1 MTCSRVSCGFICK
14 QTKVK
19 LPKHL
24 LQPTYSTTVITAQ
37 MSNCLQTVYNHPL
50 SFTCSTHVFR
60 TKNGHLWQAMDS
72 LSFRLW
78 KFPVSGQN
86 QAVEVRQRPPRR
98 EDPIP
103 LTTLPTH
110 ELSHLGQDFRLH
122 ERENGRHF
130 KGVHAC
136 VGGSSE
142 ERCQQANLIDASK

>member
-1 MTCSRVSCGFICK
+1 MDSYVSK
-14 QTKVK
+14 QR
-19 LPKHL
+19 LSSQSISYSPLIQPQSLRPK
-24 LQPTYSTTVITAQ
+24 
-37 MSNCLQTVYNHPL
+37 CQTVYKLSTITFMHPL